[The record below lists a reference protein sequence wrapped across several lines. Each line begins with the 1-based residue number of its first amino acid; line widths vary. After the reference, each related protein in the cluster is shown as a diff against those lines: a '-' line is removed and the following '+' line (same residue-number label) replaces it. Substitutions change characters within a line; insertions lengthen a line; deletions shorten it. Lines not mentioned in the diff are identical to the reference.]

1 MPVKLVQYWNILH
14 AAKSDF
20 DAYFTREYVPRINE
34 TGFMKM
40 VGSWHVASG
49 EGPYFITEGVAETV
63 AEVESLI
70 MAPIYI
76 DLRNRLLQLVRDYQS
91 KLLVPVESIQPDV
104 PDVEHGYK
112 FNQHFNINPAD
123 LYAFHA
129 FEEQV
134 HIPEMKRF
142 GLALVGGWSVAVG
155 ATPYR
160 IDETRADNLATI
172 GEMLEKPA
180 YQKLT
185 LKLLQLVSNYGC
197 KILVPSGHINT

>member
-1 MPVKLVQYWNILH
+1 MPVKLVQYWNVLQ
-14 AAKSDF
+14 ATKSDF
-20 DAYFTREYVPRINE
+20 DAYFTGEYVPGINE

-40 VGSWHVASG
+40 VGAWHVASG
-49 EGPYFITEGVAETV
+49 EGPYFVTEGVAETV

-76 DLRNRLLQLVRDYQS
+76 DLRNRLLQLVSDYQS

-123 LYAFHA
+123 YYEFLD

-142 GLALVGGWSVAVG
+142 GLELVGGWNVAVG
-155 ATPYR
+155 ATPYM
-160 IDETRADNLATI
+160 IDETRADNLASI

-185 LKLLQLVSNYGC
+185 LKLLQMVSNYGC

>member
-1 MPVKLVQYWNILH
+1 MPVKLIQYWNILP
-14 AAKSDF
+14 ATKSDF
-20 DAYFTREYVPRINE
+20 DAYFTQEYVPRINE
-34 TGFMKM
+34 SGCMNM

-49 EGPYFITEGVAETV
+49 EGPYFITEGIAETV

-123 LYAFHA
+123 FYAFQA

-155 ATPYR
+155 ATPYM

-172 GEMLEKPA
+172 GEMLENPA

>member
-1 MPVKLVQYWNILH
+1 MPVKLVQYWNILS
-14 AAKSDF
+14 ATKSDF
-20 DAYFTREYVPRINE
+20 DAYFTQDYVPRINE

-76 DLRNRLLQLVRDYQS
+76 DLRNRLMQLVRDYQS

-112 FNQHFNINPAD
+112 FNQHFNINSAD

-155 ATPYR
+155 ATPYM

-172 GEMLEKPA
+172 GEMLENPA

>member
-1 MPVKLVQYWNILH
+1 MPVKLVQYWNILP
-14 AAKSDF
+14 ATKLDF
-20 DAYFTREYVPRINE
+20 DAYFTQDFVPRINE

-40 VGSWHVASG
+40 VGSWNVASG
-49 EGPYFITEGVAETV
+49 EGPYFITEGVAGTV

-76 DLRNRLLQLVRDYQS
+76 DLRNRLLPLVSDYQS
-91 KLLVPVESIQPDV
+91 KLLVPIESIQPDV

-123 LYAFHA
+123 FYAFLA

-134 HIPEMKRF
+134 HLPQMKRF

-155 ATPYR
+155 ATPYM
-160 IDETRADNLATI
+160 IDENRAENLATI
-172 GEMLEKPA
+172 GEMLENPA

>member
-1 MPVKLVQYWNILH
+1 MPVKLIQYWNILH
-14 AAKSDF
+14 ATKSDF
-20 DAYFTREYVPRINE
+20 DAYFTQEYVPHINE
-34 TGFMKM
+34 TGFMRM

-49 EGPYFITEGVAETV
+49 EGPYFITEGVAESV

-70 MAPIYI
+70 MEPVYI

-104 PDVEHGYK
+104 PDIEHGYK

-123 LYAFHA
+123 FYEFLA

-134 HIPEMKRF
+134 HIPEMERF

-155 ATPYR
+155 ATPYM

-172 GEMLEKPA
+172 GEMLENPA

-185 LKLLQLVSNYGC
+185 LKLLQMVSNYGC
-197 KILVPSGHINT
+197 KTLVPSGHINT

>member
-14 AAKSDF
+14 TTKSDF
-20 DAYFTREYVPRINE
+20 DAYFSQEYVPRING
-34 TGFMKM
+34 TGLMKM

-49 EGPYFITEGVAETV
+49 EGPNFITEAVAGTMT
-63 AEVESLI
+63 EVEGLI

-91 KLLVPVESIQPDV
+91 KLLVPIESMEPDV

-123 LYAFHA
+123 FYAFLA

-134 HIPEMKRF
+134 HLPEMKRF
-142 GLALVGGWSVAVG
+142 GLEIVGGWHVAVG
-155 ATPYR
+155 ATPYV
-160 IDETRADNLATI
+160 IDETRAMKLATI
-172 GEMLEKPA
+172 GEMLENPA
-180 YQKLT
+180 YQQLT
-185 LKLLQLVSNYGC
+185 LKLLQMVSNYGC

>member
-1 MPVKLVQYWNILH
+1 MAVKLVQYWNIQH
-14 AAKSDF
+14 TTKSDF
-20 DAYFTREYVPRINE
+20 DAYFTGEYVPRINE

-40 VGSWHVASG
+40 VGAWHVASG

-63 AEVESLI
+63 TEVESLI
-70 MAPIYI
+70 MAPAYI
-76 DLRNRLLQLVRDYQS
+76 DLRNRLLQLVSNYQS
-91 KLLVPVESIQPDV
+91 KLLVPVESIKPDV
-104 PDVEHGYK
+104 PDIERGYK

-123 LYAFHA
+123 YYEFLA

-142 GLALVGGWSVAVG
+142 GLELVGSWRVAVG
-155 ATPYR
+155 ATPYM
-160 IDETRADNLATI
+160 IDETRAGNLAAI
-172 GEMLEKPA
+172 GEMLEEPA

-185 LKLLQLVSNYGC
+185 LKLLQMVSNYGC

>member
-1 MPVKLVQYWNILH
+1 MPVKLVQYWNILP
-14 AAKSDF
+14 ATQSDF
-20 DAYFTREYVPRINE
+20 DPFFTEDYVPRINE
-34 TGFMKM
+34 TGFMRI

-49 EGPYFITEGVAETV
+49 EGPYFITEGIAETV

-70 MAPIYI
+70 MAPFYI
-76 DLRNRLLQLVRDYQS
+76 DLRSRLLRLVSDYQS

-123 LYAFHA
+123 YYEFQA

-155 ATPYR
+155 ASPYM
-160 IDETRADNLATI
+160 IDETRADNLTTI

-185 LKLLQLVSNYGC
+185 LKLLQMVSNYGC